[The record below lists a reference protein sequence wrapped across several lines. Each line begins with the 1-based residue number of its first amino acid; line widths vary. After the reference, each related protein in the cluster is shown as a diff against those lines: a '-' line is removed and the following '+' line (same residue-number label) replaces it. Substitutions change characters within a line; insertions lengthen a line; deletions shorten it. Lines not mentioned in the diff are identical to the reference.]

1 MNSYKF
7 SLKQYKA
14 ISKAEIELNGI
25 TVLAGENGAGKSTI
39 TRWLY
44 YLVEV
49 IVKYEQFLYEDLY
62 CPVFSVSPTNY
73 PIIDYQ

>member
-1 MNSYKF
+1 MNSYRF

-49 IVKYEQFLYEDLY
+49 IVKYEQFLYEDLRRDISSIMR
-62 CPVFSVSPTNY
+62 V
-73 PIIDYQ
+73 